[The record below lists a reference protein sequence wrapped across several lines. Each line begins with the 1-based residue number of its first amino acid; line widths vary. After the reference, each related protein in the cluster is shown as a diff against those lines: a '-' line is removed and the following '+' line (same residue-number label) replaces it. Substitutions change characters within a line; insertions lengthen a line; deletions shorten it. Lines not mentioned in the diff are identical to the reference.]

1 MRINL
6 SVAVENIVFDTDLGE
21 LRVSGKVVNE
31 NPHVKKG
38 SYHTLELGAAGASRS
53 AAHIFTL
60 YKSSWDAESLRR
72 LREASKPGANSDIIG
87 IAISSTQ
94 AVVCLVSEHMTIVRA
109 SFEPHI
115 PRARGDGSGQKKAV
129 EALYGTI
136 YEALLSTAEGR
147 FADLK
152 LVIVAGP
159 GFMKSA
165 FFDFAMAKVRQAPVA
180 ARVRASENGAASREW
195 GSVPWTPRGL
205 RACACRRSGAYPPPR
220 LSHPVPALSAPAG
233 CSRRQQGHP
242 FDQGQVCGG
251 RRHGRAQ
258 ALARG
263 GHARSSETAR
273 RAGSIVLA
281 WSAVQSSLDDGP
293 AARPQP
299 SWPAPA
305 RRHHPLPDPI
315 GTSCWPRPAAKCAAI
330 ARLRP
335 PWLRRSLHQC
345 WRTPKLPERS
355 RPWLTSGT

>member
-180 ARVRASENGAASREW
+180 ARSE
-195 GSVPWTPRGL
+195 
-205 RACACRRSGAYPPPR
+205 
-220 LSHPVPALSAPAG
+220 PVK
-233 CSRRQQGHP
+233 
-242 FDQGQVCGG
+242 
-251 RRHGRAQ
+251 
-258 ALARG
+258 
-263 GHARSSETAR
+263 T
-273 RAGSIVLA
+273 
-281 WSAVQSSLDDGP
+281 
-293 AARPQP
+293 
-299 SWPAPA
+299 
-305 RRHHPLPDPI
+305 
-315 GTSCWPRPAAKCAAI
+315 
-330 ARLRP
+330 ARLRGSGGQCRGRREGSARAPAAAPAPTPRRDSRTPSPLCP
-335 PWLRRSLHQC
+335 PPQAARDGNKDILSIKGKFAVVDATGGHKRSLEEAMRDPVRQ
-345 WRTPKLPERS
+345 PAALAP
-355 RPWLTSGT
+355 